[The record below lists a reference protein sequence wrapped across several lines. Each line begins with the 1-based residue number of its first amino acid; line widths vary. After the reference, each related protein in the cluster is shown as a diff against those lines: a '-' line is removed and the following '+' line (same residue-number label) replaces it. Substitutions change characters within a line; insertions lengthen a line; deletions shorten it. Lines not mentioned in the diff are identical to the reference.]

1 MLALVFSNKSD
12 HILGL
17 VEFSRKIADEIIGI
31 IASPNFEEQ
40 ISFYSHAG
48 VKKVYKL
55 QGEINIDNIVDLI
68 THVANELK
76 PGIIVFSNTKINKII
91 APRVAQRISSCYLND
106 VSDVKF
112 SDNKLLYQVQTLGSM
127 AIKVI
132 EPLTTTVIVT
142 FSPPVIKSVQGVGAK
157 VEVIEIQSNVHGVK
171 IIDRIKKIAESVNI
185 EDADIIISVGR
196 GLKSKDDLN
205 IIYELAKILNA
216 EVGCS
221 RPLATDLKWMDE
233 SRWIGL
239 SGKKVKP
246 RLYIAIGISGQP
258 QHIAGINKSKII
270 VSINKDENAPIN
282 KNADYVVVADLY
294 QVIPELINILRK
306 S

>member
-91 APRVAQRISSCYLND
+91 APRVAQRINSCYLND

-294 QVIPELINILRK
+294 QVVPELINILRK